1 MLAKR
6 ISHILT
12 NVDRVEKKKICIV
25 VIPMGFIYSTV
36 GALTRYKKER
46 LLRLKLA
53 HFWRKILFRDIVHC

>member
-12 NVDRVEKKKICIV
+12 NVDRVKKKISIV